1 VIVGTGNHYVVDCL
15 VGTLTFVVGA
25 LVAWL
30 VHRPRSSPN
39 TLRQP
44 GVVASVAVGYALV
57 VWGFVSFD
65 LTMPSGL
72 HSVPDLLALGAGA
85 VLVIAPRL
93 SAKEAIAEAN

>member
-1 VIVGTGNHYVVDCL
+1 V
-15 VGTLTFVVGA
+15 
-25 LVAWL
+25 
-30 VHRPRSSPN
+30 
-39 TLRQP
+39 
-44 GVVASVAVGYALV
+44 SVAVGYALV

-65 LTMPSGL
+65 LTMPSGR